1 MYNVTTNS
9 FDMNDIAFSFILP
22 FSLSCLSLSLS
33 LSFSLIQSEGELTN
47 NGNRTTSRPP
57 MKLAKHVVVANDID
71 APLTLSSLEQVCGWP
86 QFFAMMIMF
95 MI

>member
-1 MYNVTTNS
+1 
-9 FDMNDIAFSFILP
+9 
-22 FSLSCLSLSLS
+22 
-33 LSFSLIQSEGELTN
+33 
-47 NGNRTTSRPP
+47 